1 MMLGEAGT
9 EQFTITT
16 YQDGKQIRLQKI
28 HDPFIRCTV
37 GIAPLVDR
45 PFNRSKSW
53 IKGLEYSAFGL
64 PFVASPLP
72 GSAQAE

>member
-1 MMLGEAGT
+1 MLGEAGT

-37 GIAPLVDR
+37 GIAMSRWDLFKAMFRKQFETKINVCVDAMETGHR
-45 PFNRSKSW
+45 RM
-53 IKGLEYSAFGL
+53 GQG
-64 PFVASPLP
+64 
-72 GSAQAE
+72 